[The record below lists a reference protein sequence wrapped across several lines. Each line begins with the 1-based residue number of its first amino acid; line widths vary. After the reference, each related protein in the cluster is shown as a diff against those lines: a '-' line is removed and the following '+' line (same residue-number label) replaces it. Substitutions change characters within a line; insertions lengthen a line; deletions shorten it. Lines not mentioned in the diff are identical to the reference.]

1 MAEKKKKLYRSRS
14 NHWLVGVCGGIGEY
28 FDIDPT
34 VIRVIF
40 ILAGFIMGGG
50 LGIYLILWIIMPLN
64 PDEFGLGDMTTTDE
78 PPADEPTAEEAE

>member
-1 MAEKKKKLYRSRS
+1 MAEKKKKLYRSRTER
-14 NHWLVGVCGGIGEY
+14 WLVGVCGGIGEY

-50 LGIYLILWIIMPLN
+50 LWIYLILWIIMPLN